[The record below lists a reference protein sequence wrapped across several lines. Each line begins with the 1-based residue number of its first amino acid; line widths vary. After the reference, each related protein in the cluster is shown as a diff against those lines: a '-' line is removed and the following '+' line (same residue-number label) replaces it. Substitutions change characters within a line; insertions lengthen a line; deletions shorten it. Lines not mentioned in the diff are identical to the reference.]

1 MADWEALMDRVP
13 RFGFSGFTCTGFFL
27 GLLVTASPMASV
39 AVRAQTPAPQDK
51 TAALKQSLAA
61 NQAAL
66 RQYTWVESTTITM
79 KGEVKKQEQKQC
91 YYGADGKVQKTAIA
105 GQPKPDAQPQQASR
119 GGGRRGGGR
128 VKDAIVENKV
138 EDLKD
143 YMGRAAALVHSYV
156 PPDPE
161 KIQAAKAAGHVA
173 VSKEPQAG
181 NVAKLSITD
190 YLKPGDAL
198 AIGLDTAANQLT
210 TYSVDSYVDKPKDDP
225 VSLRVTFG
233 RLEDGT
239 SYPLQ
244 VLLDVPAKNMQVKVV
259 NSGYVKKAS

>member
-1 MADWEALMDRVP
+1 MERAP
-13 RFGFSGFTCTGFFL
+13 RFGF
-27 GLLVTASPMASV
+27 TALAFILITVV
-39 AVRAQTPAPQDK
+39 AVCAQTPSPQDK
-51 TAALKQSLAA
+51 AAALKEALAA

-91 YYGADGKVQKTAIA
+91 YYGADGKVQKTPIA
-105 GQPKPDAQPQQASR
+105 GQPKPPSQSQQASR
-119 GGGRRGGGR
+119 GGGKRGGR
-128 VKDAIVENKV
+128 VKEAIVENKV
-138 EDLKD
+138 DELKD
-143 YMGRAAALVHSYV
+143 YMGRAAALVQSYV

-161 KIQAAKAAGHVA
+161 QIQAAKSAGRVK
-173 VSKEPQAG
+173 VEPPAG
-181 NVAKLSITD
+181 NVARLTITD

-198 AIGLDTAANQLT
+198 AIGLDTAASQLT

-239 SYPLQ
+239 SYPQQ

-259 NSGYVKKAS
+259 NSGYVKKAAS

>member
-1 MADWEALMDRVP
+1 MDRVP
-13 RFGFSGFTCTGFFL
+13 RFGFTGFTFTGLCL
-27 GLLVTASPMASV
+27 GLLVTATSMTGV
-39 AVRAQTPAPQDK
+39 AVRAQTPSPQDK

-119 GGGRRGGGR
+119 GGGRRDGGR
-128 VKDAIVENKV
+128 VKEAIVENKV

-239 SYPLQ
+239 SYPQQ